1 MSTVESYSLIEMRK
15 IYHFGC
21 FIREQR
27 PYDELS
33 YSGRMKATPSELI
46 DRQEI
51 ILQTLQSSGSVSI
64 EGLCTLL
71 NTSVATVRRDLR
83 DLEDRALLRRT
94 RGGAVPMGPLFY
106 EPFRHDSSFQDKVGS
121 FAEEKRRIARAA
133 ARFVNPGDT
142 VALSGGTTTTE
153 LVRSFLTVPGITVV
167 TNTVN
172 VAMELSA
179 CKNIEVIVTGGM
191 LRGNWFTLVGPLAN
205 MAAQMVYADIMFLG
219 VDGISVD
226 FGLSCSNPQEAEYLR
241 MMAQHARRKVVV
253 TDHSKLGVQSKWMLC
268 PTREIQTIVT
278 DTGADDN
285 CIKPFTDIGIEL
297 IRV

>member
-1 MSTVESYSLIEMRK
+1 MKVKT
-15 IYHFGC
+15 G
-21 FIREQR
+21 
-27 PYDELS
+27 ELVS
-33 YSGRMKATPSELI
+33 RHET
-46 DRQEI
+46 
-51 ILQTLQSSGSVSI
+51 ILQALQSSGSVSI
-64 EGLCTLL
+64 EGLCSLL
-71 NTSVATVRRDLR
+71 STSVATVRRDLR

-106 EPFRHDSSFQDKVGS
+106 EPFRHDSSFQEKVGS
-121 FAEEKRRIARAA
+121 FADEKRRIARAA
-133 ARFVNPGDT
+133 ARLVHPGDT

-153 LVRSFLTVPGITVV
+153 LVRSIMTVPGITVI

-191 LRGNWFTLVGPLAN
+191 LRGNWFTLLGPLAN

-226 FGLSCSNPQEAEYLR
+226 FGLSCSNAQEAEYLR
-241 MMAQHARRKVVV
+241 MMAQHAKRRIVI
-253 TDHSKLGVQSKWMLC
+253 TDHSKLGVQSQWLLC
-268 PTREIQTIVT
+268 PAGQIEMIIT
-278 DTGADDN
+278 DTGAGDDRTR
-285 CIKPFTDIGIEL
+285 PFTGLGIEV